1 MWDQVIVAGILCL
14 ALHAGAQDCPDG
26 SYRSSEIVFGCGG
39 GYGLQNL
46 SLAPAATSAPMAI
59 PLGAEGFRVS
69 ASSSSGPLSLQLRD
83 DANNVLVAAQDHGL
97 VNRTVRA
104 GVYKDVGIIMSKS
117 AVSPEDNVSLYLL
130 GALTSPM
137 ELSFCNLA
145 ENSSARVTIA
155 YTFERVLECS
165 YPPVGCSEYNKAAA
179 RWQVEVWS
187 HWASSH
193 YDNATEA
200 WMALA
205 QPYGGEKGVAWSA
218 WPQVWASFIGNSSAV
233 VGEEWQ
239 PGFAYLD
246 SSRDGYVSEDEFAAG
261 FALSSSKARAQE
273 KESPDIVSDV
283 TEVVESNQWMYYAL
297 VAIGVVLLACCLH
310 WWCRPKRD
318 GVARSVSQLS
328 RTDVEA
334 GKQRAGAHRPI
345 AKKSDPMLKAGHGHI
360 NGNGNVK
367 ETFSDQ
373 DLPGQKA
380 PPGPLG
386 PPGPAQNGLWLFPQI
401 GQGSGLPQLHQESFR
416 YSPLPMQEDLHP
428 MQPGGSF
435 SMQAVPRSSS
445 HESFSGPS
453 AAGTWSSNTSQL
465 PQLGSFSL
473 PPGQLNP
480 LNPLNPGLGSP
491 THLGMP
497 GSPAHLGMP
506 GQDPWMDPMWQS
518 RPLNT
523 SFFQVDLPRTD
534 GIFHNQASFSAQPHP
549 QVNPTPVTPVREQ
562 AGVVQAELAGPV
574 QVEAPPI
581 SGTKEDGWDR
591 IADAIG
597 TPALNPLRAELT
609 R

>member
-1 MWDQVIVAGILCL
+1 MWDQVRVAGILCL
-14 ALHAGAQDCPDG
+14 ALHVGAQDCPDG

-137 ELSFCNLA
+137 ELSFCNL

-165 YPPVGCSEYNKAAA
+165 FPPVGCSEYNKAAD

-187 HWASSH
+187 HWATSH

-200 WMALA
+200 WTALA

-246 SSRDGYVSEDEFAAG
+246 SSRDGYVSEDEFADG

-273 KESPDIVSDV
+273 EESPNIVSDV

-297 VAIGVVLLACCLH
+297 VAMGVVLLGCCWL

-334 GKQRAGAHRPI
+334 GKQRAGAHRP
-345 AKKSDPMLKAGHGHI
+345 KKSDPMLKAGHGHI

-367 ETFSDQ
+367 ETFFDQ
-373 DLPGQKA
+373 DLPGKA
-380 PPGPLG
+380 PPGPQGPSG

-445 HESFSGPS
+445 HESFSGPTG
-453 AAGTWSSNTSQL
+453 AGTWSNASQL

-480 LNPLNPGLGSP
+480 YPLHPGLGSP

-497 GSPAHLGMP
+497 GSPTHLGMP
-506 GQDPWMDPMWQS
+506 GGQDPWMDPMWQS

-523 SFFQVDLPRTD
+523 SFFQVDLPRAD
-534 GIFHNQASFSAQPHP
+534 GIFHNQASFSAQPLSA
-549 QVNPTPVTPVREQ
+549 QVNPTKREQ
-562 AGVVQAELAGPV
+562 GVVQAELAGPV

>member
-1 MWDQVIVAGILCL
+1 MWDQVRVAGILCL
-14 ALHAGAQDCPDG
+14 ALHVGAQDCPDG

-137 ELSFCNLA
+137 ELSFCNL

-165 YPPVGCSEYNKAAA
+165 FPPVGCSEYNKAAA

-187 HWASSH
+187 HWATSH

-200 WMALA
+200 WTALA

-246 SSRDGYVSEDEFAAG
+246 SSRDGYVSEDEFADG

-273 KESPDIVSDV
+273 EESPNIVSDV

-297 VAIGVVLLACCLH
+297 VAMGVVLLGCCWL

-334 GKQRAGAHRPI
+334 GKQRAGAHRP
-345 AKKSDPMLKAGHGHI
+345 KKSDPMLKAGHGHI

-367 ETFSDQ
+367 ETF
-373 DLPGQKA
+373 
-380 PPGPLG
+380 
-386 PPGPAQNGLWLFPQI
+386 F
-401 GQGSGLPQLHQESFR
+401 
-416 YSPLPMQEDLHP
+416 
-428 MQPGGSF
+428 
-435 SMQAVPRSSS
+435 
-445 HESFSGPS
+445 
-453 AAGTWSSNTSQL
+453 
-465 PQLGSFSL
+465 
-473 PPGQLNP
+473 
-480 LNPLNPGLGSP
+480 
-491 THLGMP
+491 
-497 GSPAHLGMP
+497 
-506 GQDPWMDPMWQS
+506 
-518 RPLNT
+518 
-523 SFFQVDLPRTD
+523 
-534 GIFHNQASFSAQPHP
+534 
-549 QVNPTPVTPVREQ
+549 
-562 AGVVQAELAGPV
+562 
-574 QVEAPPI
+574 
-581 SGTKEDGWDR
+581 
-591 IADAIG
+591 
-597 TPALNPLRAELT
+597 
-609 R
+609 

>member
-117 AVSPEDNVSLYLL
+117 AVSPEDNVSLYLRAAQNRDPNPDTTAVQL

-145 ENSSARVTIA
+145 ENSSARPKTGLPVPNSSSNSWVTIA

-233 VGEEWQ
+233 VGEE
-239 PGFAYLD
+239 YLD

-261 FALSSSKARAQE
+261 FALSSSKARAQD

-334 GKQRAGAHRPI
+334 GKQRAGAHR
-345 AKKSDPMLKAGHGHI
+345 
-360 NGNGNVK
+360 
-367 ETFSDQ
+367 
-373 DLPGQKA
+373 
-380 PPGPLG
+380 
-386 PPGPAQNGLWLFPQI
+386 
-401 GQGSGLPQLHQESFR
+401 QGT
-416 YSPLPMQEDLHP
+416 
-428 MQPGGSF
+428 
-435 SMQAVPRSSS
+435 
-445 HESFSGPS
+445 PS
-453 AAGTWSSNTSQL
+453 NSADSC
-465 PQLGSFSL
+465 
-473 PPGQLNP
+473 GQLCN
-480 LNPLNPGLGSP
+480 GYVGY
-491 THLGMP
+491 
-497 GSPAHLGMP
+497 
-506 GQDPWMDPMWQS
+506 
-518 RPLNT
+518 
-523 SFFQVDLPRTD
+523 DL
-534 GIFHNQASFSAQPHP
+534 
-549 QVNPTPVTPVREQ
+549 
-562 AGVVQAELAGPV
+562 LA
-574 QVEAPPI
+574 A
-581 SGTKEDGWDR
+581 R
-591 IADAIG
+591 
-597 TPALNPLRAELT
+597 
-609 R
+609 